1 MGNMKTAFFR
11 FYEELNDFL
20 PRRRRK
26 RTFSARFEG
35 RPAVKHIIE
44 CLGVP
49 HTEIDLILVNGDS
62 VDFKHPLKDRD
73 RVAVFPMFEAL
84 DISPLVRLRPAPLRK
99 SAFILDVHL
108 GKLARM
114 LRLLGFD
121 TLYRNDYEDAQIVRI
136 AAAEHRIVLTRDVQL
151 LKANDVTHGCWI
163 RSMTPERQLEEVIQR
178 FDLASQFA
186 AFHRCLSCNG
196 TLRQTKKETVLHLL
210 EPKTKK
216 YYHDFFQCADC
227 GQVYWK
233 GSHYPRL
240 KAKIARWRTTASPA
254 ADG

>member
-1 MGNMKTAFFR
+1 MRTAFFR

-20 PRRRRK
+20 PRGRRK
-26 RTFSARFEG
+26 RTFPAGFEG
-35 RPAVKHIIE
+35 RPTVKHVIE

-49 HTEIDLILVNGDS
+49 HTEIDLILVNGTS
-62 VDFKHPLKDRD
+62 VDFKHYLVDGD
-73 RVAVFPMFEAL
+73 RVAVFPVFESL
-84 DISPLVRLRPAPLRK
+84 DITPLVRLRPAPLRK

-121 TLYRNDYEDAQIVRI
+121 TLYRNDYEDPEIVRI

-151 LKANDVTHGCWI
+151 LKANDVTHGYWI

-186 AFHRCLSCNG
+186 AFHRCITCNG
-196 TLRQTKKETVLHLL
+196 TLHPTEKEAVMHLL

-216 YYHDFFQCADC
+216 YYHEFFQCSDC

-233 GSHYPRL
+233 GSHYPWL
-240 KAKIARWRTTASPA
+240 KARIARWHASASRA
-254 ADG
+254 AGD